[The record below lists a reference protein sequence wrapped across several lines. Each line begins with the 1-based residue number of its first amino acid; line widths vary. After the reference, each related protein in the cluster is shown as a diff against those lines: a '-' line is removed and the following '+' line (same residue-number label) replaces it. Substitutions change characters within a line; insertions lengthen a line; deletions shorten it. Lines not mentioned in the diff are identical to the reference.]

1 MVACWAHSIDG
12 DAKKGIT
19 NMRKLLLASVAVGAI
34 SFSGAAFAQFPNI
47 GDDTAGPSLFFTFT
61 NSGVTTT
68 SNPAYTISPH
78 PYDGSDDTYFGVI
91 NNSSKPITTIKLSSS
106 LDIGGFDGDGINSAA
121 FLNVPNNSKDT
132 TGYGGPDA
140 FFTSNTG
147 DSLTVNFITPVAAN
161 GGTTFFALE
170 EPVALNNIIP
180 GGIPEPSTWGMMLLG
195 FAGLG
200 FAGYRKSKSRV
211 ALTT

>member
-1 MVACWAHSIDG
+1 
-12 DAKKGIT
+12 
-19 NMRKLLLASVAVGAI
+19 MRKLLLASVAVGAI
-34 SFSGAAFAQFPNI
+34 SFSGAAFAQFPPI
-47 GDDTAGPSLFFTFT
+47 GVDTAGPSLFFTFT

-68 SNPAYTISPH
+68 SNPAYTTSPH

-91 NNSSKPITTIKLSSS
+91 NNSSKPISTINLKSS
-106 LDIGGFDGDGINSAA
+106 LDIGGFDGDGINVSPNPTSG
-121 FLNVPNNSKDT
+121 LPGLGIPNNSKDT

-140 FFTSNTG
+140 FFTNNTG
-147 DSLTVNFITPVAAN
+147 TSLTVNFITPVAAN
-161 GGTTFFALE
+161 GGTGFFSLE
-170 EPVALNNIIP
+170 EPVAINNITP

-200 FAGYRKSKSRV
+200 FAGYLKSRQSRV